1 MKTNTRQFTDKQTL
15 LIDHISAGLEI
26 KAAMAKAGYSVKMHP
41 AAVTSPSVMAEIRAR
56 TGKHLQGLA
65 PRALEVVAQLMDS
78 GQTERIRLEAA
89 KTILDRSGFIA
100 PKATDGAENR
110 DKELHQ
116 MSREE
121 LQARAARLQNE
132 IEDRAKPVEI
142 IPEAIPP
149 DPTSAEV

>member
-1 MKTNTRQFTDKQTL
+1 MQIA
-15 LIDHISAGLEI
+15 LIDGVSEGLKI
-26 KAAMAKAGYSVKMHP
+26 RDAMNRAGYSEKVRP
-41 AAVTSPSVMAEIRAR
+41 ATATTPSIMQEIRAR
-56 TGKHLQGLA
+56 TGRNLQTLA
-65 PRALEVVAQLMDS
+65 PRALDVVVEMMENGGND
-78 GQTERIRLEAA
+78 RIRLEAA

-132 IEDRAKPVEI
+132 IADRATPVEI
-142 IPEAIPP
+142 IPNAIPP